1 MERRGNE
8 SPMEW
13 EFSGK
18 PPVDHT
24 SPFASFVTNQNQQL
38 STFKS
43 PPSTTSNPTFG
54 ATTPAARSNLVN
66 EHRDTLKPPNTSFN
80 PQLHNKPTAPQ
91 FQNPAFTTNPQTP
104 HTPQKQPDEPTLDPS
119 LEASPARTDISEI
132 PPYTPD
138 GSFDDSFKI
147 PSGAYTPQPAGKTLF
162 MRAYN
167 QLGKGS
173 SSARQVRK
181 RKRLRGDRDVGS
193 VRSRLDHASDESDSD
208 WEEGVRP
215 GRRRSSTDKNA
226 NPGWLTSFLDT
237 VSKYPAAPAVLS
249 RWLQFVINMFL
260 IGVVLFAVFSCV
272 MAVRN
277 DLARAADKARSN
289 LMHEI
294 SQCTSNYHKNLC
306 APKLNRAPALEL
318 PCNEWEACM
327 NQDPSTVMMTQISAR
342 NMAEILNEFFTIISY
357 KTWGFILSAFLVA
370 IIGTNVGFGSLR
382 ESGAL
387 RPSSPRKHAEP
398 VPVAAPP
405 PTPVHPIFSTPAF
418 HNPQQAYIFAP
429 IETPRRARPQ
439 FFDDATDTDNSPD
452 VRMMLPPRTPRRSP
466 SKGERRR
473 V

>member
-8 SPMEW
+8 SPMDW
-13 EFSGK
+13 EFDGK

-24 SPFASFVTNQNQQL
+24 SPFAFVFSNQPPL
-38 STFKS
+38 TTFKS
-43 PPSTTSNPTFG
+43 QPSMTSNPTFG
-54 ATTPAARSNLVN
+54 ATTAAPRSNLVN
-66 EHRDTLKPPNTSFN
+66 EHQDTLKPPNASFN
-80 PQLHNKPTAPQ
+80 PQLHSKPTAPQ
-91 FQNPAFTTNPQTP
+91 FRNPAFATSQTPQAPQTP
-104 HTPQKQPDEPTLDPS
+104 QKRPDEQTLVSP
-119 LEASPARTDISEI
+119 LEASPMTDISEI
-132 PPYTPD
+132 PPDTPEA
-138 GSFDDSFKI
+138 SFDDSFKI
-147 PSGAYTPQPAGKTLF
+147 PPTAYTPQPAGKIMF
-162 MRAYN
+162 SRAYS
-167 QLGKGS
+167 QLGRGTS
-173 SSARQVRK
+173 SPRQVRK
-181 RKRLRGDRDVGS
+181 RKRQRGDRDVGS
-193 VRSRLDHASDESDSD
+193 VRPRLDHASDDSDSD
-208 WEEGVRP
+208 WEGDVRP

-249 RWLQFVINMFL
+249 RWLQFIINTFL
-260 IGVVLFAVFSCV
+260 IGVILFAVFSCV

-382 ESGAL
+382 DSGAL

-398 VPVAAPP
+398 APVAAPP
-405 PTPVHPIFSTPAF
+405 PTPAHPFFSTPAF

-429 IETPRRARPQ
+429 IETPRRARQQ
-439 FFDDATDTDNSPD
+439 FFGDATDTDNSPD
-452 VRMMLPPRTPRRSP
+452 VGMMLPPRTPRRSP

-473 V
+473 G

>member
-1 MERRGNE
+1 MDRRGNE

-13 EFSGK
+13 EFDNK

-24 SPFASFVTNQNQQL
+24 SPFASLL
-38 STFKS
+38 SKQ
-43 PPSTTSNPTFG
+43 PPLSSFSSQPSKTSNPTFG
-54 ATTPAARSNLVN
+54 ATSAAPQSNVVN

-91 FQNPAFTTNPQTP
+91 FRNPAFTT
-104 HTPQKQPDEPTLDPS
+104 PQKRPDEQTLESPS
-119 LEASPARTDISEI
+119 EASPAMTDISEM
-132 PPYTPD
+132 PPDTPETM
-138 GSFDDSFKI
+138 FDDSFRI
-147 PSGAYTPQPAGKTLF
+147 PATAYTPLQAGKAMF
-162 MRAYN
+162 SRQYFQN
-167 QLGKGS
+167 GRP
-173 SSARQVRK
+173 RQVRK
-181 RKRLRGDRDVGS
+181 RKRQRGDRDVGS
-193 VRSRLDHASDESDSD
+193 VRSRLDHASDESDND

-226 NPGWLTSFLDT
+226 SSGWLTSFLDT

-249 RWLQFVINMFL
+249 RWLQFVINTFL
-260 IGVVLFAVFSCV
+260 IGVILFAVFSCV

-277 DLARAADKARSN
+277 DLSRAADRARSN

-382 ESGAL
+382 DSGAFK
-387 RPSSPRKHAEP
+387 PSSPRKRAEP
-398 VPVAAPP
+398 APVAAPP
-405 PTPVHPIFSTPAF
+405 PTPLHPIFSTPAF

-429 IETPRRARPQ
+429 IETPRRARQQ
-439 FFDDATDTDNSPD
+439 FFDEATDTDNSPD

-473 V
+473 G

>member
-1 MERRGNE
+1 MFTRAYSQLGRG
-8 SPMEW
+8 
-13 EFSGK
+13 
-18 PPVDHT
+18 
-24 SPFASFVTNQNQQL
+24 
-38 STFKS
+38 
-43 PPSTTSNPTFG
+43 TSNP
-54 ATTPAARSNLVN
+54 
-66 EHRDTLKPPNTSFN
+66 
-80 PQLHNKPTAPQ
+80 
-91 FQNPAFTTNPQTP
+91 
-104 HTPQKQPDEPTLDPS
+104 
-119 LEASPARTDISEI
+119 
-132 PPYTPD
+132 
-138 GSFDDSFKI
+138 
-147 PSGAYTPQPAGKTLF
+147 
-162 MRAYN
+162 
-167 QLGKGS
+167 
-173 SSARQVRK
+173 RQVRK
-181 RKRLRGDRDVGS
+181 RRRQPGDRDVGS
-193 VRSRLDHASDESDSD
+193 VRPRLDHASDESDSD

-215 GRRRSSTDKNA
+215 GRRRSSKDKNA

-249 RWLQFVINMFL
+249 RWLQFVINTFL
-260 IGVVLFAVFSCV
+260 IGVILFAVFSCV

-357 KTWGFILSAFLVA
+357 KTWVSWRCPLRPYLSPKLTVIKGFILSAFLVA

-382 ESGAL
+382 DSGAL

-398 VPVAAPP
+398 APVAAPP

-429 IETPRRARPQ
+429 IETPRRARQQ

-473 V
+473 G